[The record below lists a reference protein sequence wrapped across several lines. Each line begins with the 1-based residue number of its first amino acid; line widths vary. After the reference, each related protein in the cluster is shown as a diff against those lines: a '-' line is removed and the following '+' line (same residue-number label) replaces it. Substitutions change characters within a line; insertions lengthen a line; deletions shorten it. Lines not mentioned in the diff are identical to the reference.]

1 MIKIQYTD
9 DREAVVLANADK
21 RLIEEHNHTDGNFL
35 IFDDTPFDLTTGEL
49 KALLKLIIDQF
60 NVLRNAAGLP
70 EITYQQAKDTI
81 KTDLG
86 L

>member
-9 DREAVVLANADK
+9 DREAIILANADK
-21 RLIEEHNHTDGNFL
+21 RLVGEHNHVDGNWL
-35 IFDDTPFDLTTGEL
+35 VFDDTPFDLTTREI

-60 NVLRNAAGLP
+60 NILRLAAGMN
-70 EITYQQAKDTI
+70 EITYQQAKDVI
-81 KTDLG
+81 KAELG